1 MLGSLNKVSIK
12 DSLSIL
18 IRILKSQT
26 KQEGGMPERWKSER
40 WEWRIVAGTGHLY
53 CLSCMVNGLFPFK
66 N

>member
-1 MLGSLNKVSIK
+1 MLGSLNKVSKK

-18 IRILKSQT
+18 IQILTSQT
-26 KQEGGMPERWKSER
+26 KQEGGMPESER